1 MELRNINTFLHIAE
15 LHSFSH
21 TARQLG
27 YSQSAVS
34 SQIAQLEAE
43 LGAPLF
49 DRVGKT
55 VRLTDAGQTF
65 LGYARTLLATAQ
77 QAQAALQPARQIS
90 GSLRIA
96 LADSLCPQV
105 ELVLCTA
112 TADGMLQML
121 GTNQID
127 LAYTLDQP
135 LLQPNLVLAADV
147 PEPVCFIA
155 PSAHP
160 LAGQEAVTLEELP
173 RQEFL
178 LTERGMS
185 YRDALDQCLAARG
198 LAIHPYLELGS
209 AALLCQM
216 VEQGMGLSFLPEYIV
231 RPALAAG
238 RLARLNVPDCTV
250 EMHRQLFYHRDKW
263 LTPQMKA
270 FIELVRQ
277 PAPSTASK

>member
-1 MELRNINTFLHIAE
+1 MPTKA
-15 LHSFSH
+15 
-21 TARQLG
+21 
-27 YSQSAVS
+27 
-34 SQIAQLEAE
+34 
-43 LGAPLF
+43 
-49 DRVGKT
+49 
-55 VRLTDAGQTF
+55 
-65 LGYARTLLATAQ
+65 
-77 QAQAALQPARQIS
+77 
-90 GSLRIA
+90 
-96 LADSLCPQV
+96 
-105 ELVLCTA
+105 
-112 TADGMLQML
+112 
-121 GTNQID
+121 
-127 LAYTLDQP
+127 

-250 EMHRQLFYHRDKW
+250 VKYLHKGGRISGGAKLAGTILNIKPILQSDEEGKIVLRSKVRGKSRAIEELANLYAQFCNDPTQTIGLAHADCPADMLRLHSLLREKGHTGEILTVCYEPVTGSHVGPGALALFFMGEAWR
-263 LTPQMKA
+263 
-270 FIELVRQ
+270 
-277 PAPSTASK
+277 